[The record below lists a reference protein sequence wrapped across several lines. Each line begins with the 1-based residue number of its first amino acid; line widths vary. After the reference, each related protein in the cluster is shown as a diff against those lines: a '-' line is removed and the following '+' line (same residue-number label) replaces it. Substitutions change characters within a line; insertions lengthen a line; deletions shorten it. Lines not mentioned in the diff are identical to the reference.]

1 LAFDARVSKFL
12 DTHTKANIGGV
23 SSTFRDSKSAPFH
36 WIKELQFDEVRNIQE
51 SCKEA
56 MTLWGYK
63 KAYNATELLKDF
75 DPLLTYDVF
84 SK

>member
-1 LAFDARVSKFL
+1 
-12 DTHTKANIGGV
+12 
-23 SSTFRDSKSAPFH
+23 
-36 WIKELQFDEVRNIQE
+36 
-51 SCKEA
+51 